1 MNPSAG
7 ERYKGFTEDI
17 NDRTDSSLCAS
28 IALGAIDNGG
38 VLGHTGESTEGL
50 HKGA

>member
-1 MNPSAG
+1 MNPSAR
-7 ERYKGFTEDI
+7 ERNKGFAENI
-17 NDRTDSSLCAS
+17 NEGTDSCLCAF
-28 IALGAIDNGG
+28 IALGSVDNGG